1 MGNALRP
8 PKEAT
13 LKPMTTIVVILLVA
27 ISIAHLLRLM
37 FQVEIVANGMNIP
50 MWVSILGCIGPAV
63 LALLLWRENRK

>member
-1 MGNALRP
+1 M
-8 PKEAT
+8 
-13 LKPMTTIVVILLVA
+13 KPVTTIVVILLVA
-27 ISIAHLLRLM
+27 ISVAHLLRLM